1 MAYAGPGPNERTA
14 SALANDRLPSLRGMQ
29 AFWMAARLSS
39 FRAAAEALHLT
50 PSAISHAI
58 RTLERDLDAT
68 LFERTPRGLR
78 LTETGAEY
86 YATVARAFEA
96 LQAGSSAVR
105 ARRRR
110 HGLML
115 NVVQTFAGNW
125 LVPRLPDLHARH
137 PDFTLDI
144 RIKASIEDIEFD
156 PGRVDVAVRFGLGDW
171 PGFVATPL
179 LPCRRAPVCNPTVA
193 ERLSKP
199 EDLAQETWLHLTVSP
214 EAWDHWTSV
223 SGFPGMRGAA
233 NLVFEDPEIRNR
245 AAASGLGI
253 SLGIDCIMEPYFASR
268 QLVAPFPLWTPI
280 PEHYWF
286 LCRPEDAADPRV
298 VLFRDWLVETAAS
311 S

>member
-1 MAYAGPGPNERTA
+1 MPYAACDSTSRTVP
-14 SALANDRLPSLRGMQ
+14 ALAPDRLPSLRGMQ

-58 RTLERDLDAT
+58 RTLERDLDAV
-68 LFERTPRGLR
+68 LFERTPQGPR

-86 YATVARAFEA
+86 YTTVARAFEA

-110 HGLML
+110 RGLML
-115 NVVQTFAGNW
+115 NVVQTFAANW

-144 RIKASIEDIEFD
+144 RIKASVDEIEFD
-156 PGRVDVAVRFGLGDW
+156 PGRVDVAIRFGLGDW
-171 PGFVATPL
+171 PGFCAAPL
-179 LPCRRAPVCNPTVA
+179 LPCRRAPVCSPAVA
-193 ERLSKP
+193 ERLAAPS
-199 EDLAQETWLHLTVSP
+199 DLARQTWLHLTASP
-214 EAWDHWTSV
+214 EAWGQWTAA
-223 SGFPGMRGAA
+223 SGYAGMRGAA
-233 NLVFEDPEIRNR
+233 DLVFEDPEIRNR

-253 SLGIDCIMEPYFASR
+253 SLGIDCIMETYFASR
-268 QLVAPFPLWTPI
+268 QLVAPFPLWAPI
-280 PEHYWF
+280 PEQYWF

-298 VLFRDWLVETAAS
+298 VLFRDWLVDLAQAR
-311 S
+311 